1 VVFDRHAPAEGST
14 AASTA
19 LVQAEID
26 RELGDLAKRIGAA
39 DAARAYHA
47 CVAAVGEI
55 AALSATLG
63 DVGFRRRACLYLA
76 SSRRHGRRLRAEA
89 ELRHEHG
96 LEVEYLTEAE
106 VLDRHGVPSHGAL
119 RTTAAGVVDPVQLT
133 RRLLAKAAS
142 RGAGVVGRTLVRSVV
157 PHGSGFLLST
167 DRAEYTAD
175 RVIYAMGYE
184 APLILKPPLVSLHST
199 YALVTE
205 PLPDFGRWAEEP
217 LLWETARPYAY
228 LRSTDDRRLLIG
240 GMDLDFVDAARRD
253 RRLPAQRRRLE
264 EQLRRWIPSVE
275 ATTAYAWAGTFAQ
288 SEDGLPFIGEVPG
301 MPGAFAA
308 LGYGGNG
315 ILFSVIAARLLTD
328 LIDGTPNALS
338 RLFRLD
344 R

>member
-1 VVFDRHAPAEGST
+1 
-14 AASTA
+14 
-19 LVQAEID
+19 
-26 RELGDLAKRIGAA
+26 
-39 DAARAYHA
+39 
-47 CVAAVGEI
+47 
-55 AALSATLG
+55 
-63 DVGFRRRACLYLA
+63 
-76 SSRRHGRRLRAEA
+76 
-89 ELRHEHG
+89 
-96 LEVEYLTEAE
+96 
-106 VLDRHGVPSHGAL
+106 
-119 RTTAAGVVDPVQLT
+119 
-133 RRLLAKAAS
+133 
-142 RGAGVVGRTLVRSVV
+142 
-157 PHGSGFLLST
+157 
-167 DRAEYTAD
+167 
-175 RVIYAMGYE
+175 VIYAMGYE